1 MGGEPGSEVRKC
13 GVSSSQNYPRMQE
26 GGMLCGGCVFVIT
39 YTYMYKCRPA
49 VSWRCGSLIVHALY
63 VDYQISNWEMA
74 HSTHDWFTYL
84 ISLLC

>member
-1 MGGEPGSEVRKC
+1 MRQENV
-13 GVSSSQNYPRMQE
+13 VSVLPKTTLECRN